1 MYACPNCNAI
11 NMFMAYEDGVLVRVL
26 EDHEDVEGL
35 DKVNELLCIEC
46 NTWFPNPAKNPHKR
60 VLTGEL
66 VSITGLTTR
75 GTIKV
80 VATGVK
86 FPFHYDTYEDEAAKV
101 LKRQPR
107 DFIDHL
113 FEFSHHRDTT
123 LGLRV
128 KEEASANTWVYRL
141 DKKRLRKALGVA
153 EQNPLAKLLP
163 KSRPKA
169 VKRRKR

>member
-11 NMFMAYEDGVLVRVL
+11 DKFMAFKDGVLIRVL

-35 DKVNELLCIEC
+35 EAVNELLCIEC
-46 NTWFPNPAKNPHKR
+46 NNWFPNPTKGESAHRR

-86 FPFHYDTYEDEAAKV
+86 FPFHYDTYEEEAAKA
-101 LKRQPR
+101 LGQQTRQFVA
-107 DFIDHL
+107 DL
-113 FEFSHHRDTT
+113 FEFSHHRDCT

-128 KEEASANTWVYRL
+128 KEEGNPNTWVYRL
-141 DKKRLRKALGVA
+141 DKKRLK
-153 EQNPLAKLLP
+153 
-163 KSRPKA
+163 KA
-169 VKRRKR
+169 VAPK

>member
-1 MYACPNCNAI
+1 MYACPHCNAI
-11 NMFMAYEDGVLVRVL
+11 DKFMALKDGALIRVL

-46 NTWFPNPAKNPHKR
+46 NEWFPNPAKDPHKR

-86 FPFHYDTYEDEAAKV
+86 FPFHYDTYEEEAAKV
-101 LKRQPR
+101 LKKQKKRFVQ
-107 DFIDHL
+107 DL
-113 FEFSHHRDTT
+113 FEFSHHRDNTIA
-123 LGLRV
+123 LRV
-128 KEEASANTWVYRL
+128 KEEGDPNTWVYRL
-141 DKKRLRKALGVA
+141 DKKRLRKALGY
-153 EQNPLAKLLP
+153 K
-163 KSRPKA
+163 
-169 VKRRKR
+169 